1 MAYFRYFKDFKRVSQ
16 NDLGSFLVME
26 DDRKGAYHEAN
37 NLKMNASSD
46 KGDIGGFVFVS
57 IWLLITLGFF

>member
-16 NDLGSFLVME
+16 NDLDSFLVME

-37 NLKMNASSD
+37 NL
-46 KGDIGGFVFVS
+46 
-57 IWLLITLGFF
+57 

>member
-37 NLKMNASSD
+37 NL
-46 KGDIGGFVFVS
+46 
-57 IWLLITLGFF
+57 